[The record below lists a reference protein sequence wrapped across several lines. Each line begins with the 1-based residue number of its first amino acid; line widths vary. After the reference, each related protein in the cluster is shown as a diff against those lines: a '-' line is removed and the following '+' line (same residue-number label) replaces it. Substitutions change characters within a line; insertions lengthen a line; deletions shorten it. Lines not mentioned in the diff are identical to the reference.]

1 MPAPFWGPFPSP
13 TGGQDTAVCGVE
25 EGSLSLKLKAVMLL
39 LEQQIAQGT
48 ERVTARGEKSRG
60 RAGG

>member
-1 MPAPFWGPFPSP
+1 M
-13 TGGQDTAVCGVE
+13 
-25 EGSLSLKLKAVMLL
+25 KLKAVMLL